1 MKKAQLKELIKE
13 CVREVIYEEG
23 ALTKIVAEVAQGF
36 TQAAPIVEQTP
47 VKQTD
52 PKIRERIMREVGP
65 KPKRQPTELEKKFKD
80 MPFFAGTEPLSE
92 NNNPQGEAGLDIS
105 NIPGMSQWGN
115 VLSKIEK
122 GR

>member
-36 TQAAPIVEQTP
+36 TQAAPIVEQAP

-65 KPKRQPTELEKKFKD
+65 KPQRQPTELEKKFKD

-92 NNNPQGEAGLDIS
+92 NKNPQGDAGLDIS
-105 NIPGMSQWGN
+105 NIPGMSQWGS